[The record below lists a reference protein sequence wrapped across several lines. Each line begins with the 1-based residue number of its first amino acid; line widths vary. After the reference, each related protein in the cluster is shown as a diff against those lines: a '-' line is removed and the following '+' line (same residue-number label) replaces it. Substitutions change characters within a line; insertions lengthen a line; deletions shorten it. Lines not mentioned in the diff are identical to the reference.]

1 MPKILEIK
9 NLTKKYKNG
18 RGIENITFDI
28 EKGDIFGFLG
38 PNGSGKTT
46 TMKAIVGLCNFSDGS
61 INVFGYDNRDEFEKA
76 MSGVGCLI
84 EMPSIYDYLSAYSNL
99 KLAARFYPNVD
110 NDRIDKVLAIVRLDK
125 YKNDKAG
132 KFSLGMKQRLGI
144 AMALLSEPEF
154 IILDEPA
161 NGLDIEGIVE
171 MRELIVRLAKEKGVT
186 FLISSHISGELE
198 KMCNKIAVI
207 YEGELVSIDTI
218 DDALKFNPSLED
230 YFLTRVKDR
239 KGDVVL

>member
-1 MPKILEIK
+1 MPKVLEIK

-18 RGIENITFDI
+18 RGVENITFDI
-28 EKGDIFGFLG
+28 EKGDIFGILG

-46 TMKAIVGLCNFSDGS
+46 TMKAIVGLCGFETGS
-61 INVFGYDNRDEFEKA
+61 IHIFGYDNQAEFEKA
-76 MSGVGCLI
+76 MADVGCLI
-84 EMPSIYDYLSAYSNL
+84 EMPSIYDYLSAYNNL
-99 KLAARFYPNVD
+99 KLAARLYSNT
-110 NDRIDKVLAIVRLDK
+110 NDERIDKVLSIVRLDK

-144 AMALLSEPEF
+144 AMALLSEPDF

-171 MRELIVRLAKEKGVT
+171 MRELIMRLAKEKGVT
-186 FLISSHISGELE
+186 FLISSHISSELE

-207 YEGELVSIDTI
+207 YDGELVSVDTI
-218 DDALKFNPSLED
+218 ESALEFNPTLED
-230 YFLTRVKDR
+230 YFLSQVKER
-239 KGDVVL
+239 KGAVVL